1 LADAAN
7 RYQLLDEHWKRS
19 SAVSMARKVGT
30 LSEEMG
36 HEVQEAILS
45 LDRESPN
52 LIMALNRLRRL
63 QSIIQRQAGQ
73 DKEIA
78 Q

>member
-1 LADAAN
+1 
-7 RYQLLDEHWKRS
+7 
-19 SAVSMARKVGT
+19 MARKVGT